1 MAGAANV
8 VDRIQDRGIVA
19 MAEVKVSR
27 KFVAD
32 FETVATRYKL
42 LELGEYADAK
52 EAARRDI
59 EAAQEAFA
67 AIAAEIRKGQA

>member
-1 MAGAANV
+1 
-8 VDRIQDRGIVA
+8 

-32 FETVATRYKL
+32 FETVATHYKL
-42 LELGEYADAK
+42 RELGEFELAK

-67 AIAAEIRKGQA
+67 AIAAEIRKE